1 MRQVSAK
8 SVRRLLFLVAGAAM
22 APPGARGGAADVVD
36 GQWFL
41 DTYNSLYVGLSTVSS
56 EAAWRASTDVKPE
69 HEGERTA
76 AGKAFARFTGDR
88 AILAEALRLRELA
101 LSLKDAGSAAPLAP
115 YLLRQVDKILLA
127 AAESPGTIPEI
138 VSARVE
144 TESRQASIQDGFT
157 FQLAGK
163 AVSANDIDGILGR
176 SRDLEERRR
185 AWEASKEIGKALR
198 PGLIELQKL
207 RNRVAREMRH
217 SSFHAL
223 QVADYEMSVTEMQRL
238 LESFVADTRPLYRQL
253 HTWTKHKLAQRYG
266 APVPPGP
273 IPAHWINNRWGQNW
287 TGIVEAADLD
297 PYFQGRTAEWI
308 VEQAEAFYV
317 SLGFP
322 RLPATFWEKSD
333 LYPLPAGS
341 PRKKNSHASAWHVD
355 LGSDV
360 RSLMSV
366 EPNERWFGTAH
377 HELGHIYYYL
387 SYTRPEVPPILR
399 QGANRAFHEGIGE
412 LIAIASQQTPY
423 LKQVGVLP
431 RDKQVELIPFL
442 LNEALAE
449 TIPFIAWS
457 AGVMSHWEA
466 DLYEKDLPP
475 AEYNA
480 RWWRYVRD
488 YQGIEPPGSR
498 GEELCD
504 PATKTHINDDPAQYY
519 DYAIATVLKYQL
531 HDHIARRI
539 LRQDPRSC
547 NYFGRRDVGDFLR
560 SVLSLGAT
568 RPWREAL
575 REATGEELSTRAM
588 MEYFRPLEAW
598 LEKENAGRQVGWE

>member
-1 MRQVSAK
+1 MRQLSAK
-8 SVRRLLFLVAGAAM
+8 AARILFHLSAGALLPLLPACGG
-22 APPGARGGAADVVD
+22 PGSAREGGE
-36 GQWFL
+36 FL
-41 DTYNSLYVGLSTVSS
+41 DAYNSLYVGLSTVSS

-76 AGKAFARFTGDR
+76 AGKAFARFAGDR
-88 AILAEALRLRELA
+88 AILAEATHLRERA
-101 LSLKDAGSAAPLAP
+101 LRIEREKDAAEPVPHLR
-115 YLLRQVDKILLA
+115 RQVDKILLA
-127 AAESPGTIPEI
+127 AAESPCTLPDV

-144 TESRQASIQDGFT
+144 AESRQSSVQDGFT
-157 FQLAGK
+157 FHIDGK
-163 AVSANDIDGILGR
+163 AVTANDIDSILAR
-176 SRDLEERRR
+176 SRDLEERRK
-185 AWEASKEIGKALR
+185 AWEASKEIGKPLKA
-198 PGLIELQKL
+198 GLIELQRL
-207 RNRVAREMRH
+207 RNRVAREMGH
-217 SSFHAL
+217 SSFFGL
-223 QVADYEMSVTEMQRL
+223 QVADYEMSVAEMQKL
-238 LESFVADTRPLYRQL
+238 LASFVTDTKPLYLQL
-253 HTWTKHKLAQRYG
+253 HTWTRHKLAERYG
-266 APVPPGP
+266 APVPAGP

-297 PYFQGRTAEWI
+297 PHFQGRTAEWI
-308 VEQAEAFYV
+308 VKQAEAFYV
-317 SLGFP
+317 SMGFP
-322 RLPATFWEKSD
+322 ALPASFWEKSD
-333 LYPLPAGS
+333 LYPVPAGS
-341 PRKKNSHASAWHVD
+341 SRRKNSHASAWHID

-431 RDKQVELIPFL
+431 ADKQVEVIPFL

-475 AEYNA
+475 AEYNS
-480 RWWRYVRD
+480 RWWRHVRD
-488 YQGIEPPGSR
+488 YQGIEPPGPR

-531 HDHIARRI
+531 HDHIARKI

-547 NYFGRRDVGDFLR
+547 NYYDRKDVGDFLR
-560 SVLSLGAT
+560 SILSLGAT
-568 RPWREAL
+568 RPWRQVL
-575 REATGEELSTRAM
+575 REATGEDLSTRAM
-588 MEYFRPLEAW
+588 MEYFGPLQEW
-598 LEKENAGRQVGWE
+598 LAKENAGRKVGWE